1 MSRHE
6 CRIAGVRLTT
16 NREVAGD
23 DGGPCS
29 TASSEVLFLDA
40 PADPPSDWLRIPNPG
55 TGADV
60 RIRRDGR
67 QAVITADP
75 AGPDQ
80 GAREMR
86 WATPFIAALQGETVL
101 HASAVE
107 RGGCVYAFV
116 AGSRTG
122 KSTFSNALATRGWNK
137 VADDL
142 LPQCFF
148 EQSNRRLRALFLLE
162 RPRGGGAIGTRR
174 LSVEEA
180 LGELVVNGFDE
191 LAEAA
196 IWETHFRFYC
206 RIVEAVP
213 CRAFTIPD
221 DMSRVGEAAAWWE
234 RMLEAEAW
242 L

>member
-1 MSRHE
+1 MSRYE

-29 TASSEVLFLDA
+29 TASSEVLFLSA
-40 PADPPSDWLRIPNPG
+40 PGEPPSDWLRIPNPG

-67 QAVITADP
+67 RAIIAADP
-75 AGPDQ
+75 PGLDQ
-80 GAREMR
+80 RAREMR
-86 WATPFIAALQGETVL
+86 WVAPFIAALQGETVL

-107 RGGCVYAFV
+107 RAGCVYAFV

-122 KSTFSNALATRGWNK
+122 KSTFSNALASRGWNK
-137 VADDL
+137 IADDL

-148 EQSNRRLRALFLLE
+148 EQGNRRLRALFLLD
-162 RPRGGGAIGTRR
+162 RPRGGSTIGTRR
-174 LSVEEA
+174 LSVEET
-180 LGELVVNGFDE
+180 LEELVANGFDE

-196 IWETHFRFYC
+196 VWGPHFRFYC
-206 RIVEAVP
+206 RILETVP
-213 CRAFTIPD
+213 CCVFTIPD
-221 DMSRVGEAAAWWE
+221 DLSRLGEAAAWWE
-234 RMLEAEAW
+234 CMLEAEAW